1 MRRRLFGF
9 ALALACSLQAC
20 RPEAKQATEV
30 LLEIDAES
38 TVRARLAKLTIDVR
52 GGAADDAYTDYH
64 GESHSEL
71 QAPAFPIRV
80 ALVPRGG
87 DSTRRYQVTA
97 SAHAADGSLL
107 AEARVISGYVPDAIR
122 YARLVLH
129 DACIGVGAC
138 GEAAELPLT
147 CNRGVCA
154 DPRADVGSFS
164 SDRNASAPIEQQPFG
179 TTPTDAGTTDGG
191 TTPGTARDAATPDG
205 GSTGNRDAGP
215 IDAGPGT
222 SNDAGPAQGTCK
234 LGASQLSCR
243 LGT

>member
-1 MRRRLFGF
+1 
-9 ALALACSLQAC
+9 
-20 RPEAKQATEV
+20 V
-30 LLEIDAES
+30 VLEIDAES

-71 QAPAFPIRV
+71 QAPTFPIRV

-122 YARLVLH
+122 YARLVLQ
-129 DACIGVGAC
+129 DACIGVAAC
-138 GEAAELPLT
+138 GAAAELPLT
-147 CNRGVCA
+147 CSRGVCA

-164 SDRNASAPIEQQPFG
+164 SDRNASAPIEQQPLD
-179 TTPTDAGTTDGG
+179 TAPTDAGTTDGG

-205 GSTGNRDAGP
+205 GSTNNRDAGP
-215 IDAGPGT
+215 SDAGSSDAGPTDAAPVTG
-222 SNDAGPAQGTCK
+222 SDAGPAQGTCK

-243 LGT
+243 LGM